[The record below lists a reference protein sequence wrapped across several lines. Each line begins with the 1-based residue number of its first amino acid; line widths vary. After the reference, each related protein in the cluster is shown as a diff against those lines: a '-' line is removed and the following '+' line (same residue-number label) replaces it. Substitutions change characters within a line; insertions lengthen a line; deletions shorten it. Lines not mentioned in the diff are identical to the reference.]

1 VLQRLGILD
10 QHASPGTVSD
20 ADHDRH
26 RGEGRV
32 HRGRQ

>member
-1 VLQRLGILD
+1 VLQRLGIVD
-10 QHASPGTVSD
+10 QHSGPGATTD